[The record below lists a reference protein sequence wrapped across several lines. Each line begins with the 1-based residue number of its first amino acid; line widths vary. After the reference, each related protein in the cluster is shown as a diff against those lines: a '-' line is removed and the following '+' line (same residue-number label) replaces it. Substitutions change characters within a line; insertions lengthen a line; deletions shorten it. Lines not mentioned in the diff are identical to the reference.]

1 MSMTRRRRP
10 ARKCLEAIEGHNG
23 ASLVQA
29 AVRLLAS
36 RNPAGAAEALLNYLP
51 FADDESVV
59 QEIETAL
66 RAVGLRQG
74 KPESSLVRALTDPA
88 PVRRSIAAR
97 VLCQIGGAPDAR
109 PSVPCS
115 RTLGQASACRPPSA

>member
-36 RNPAGAAEALLNYLP
+36 RNPAGADRGAAELP
-51 FADDESVV
+51 A
-59 QEIETAL
+59 
-66 RAVGLRQG
+66 
-74 KPESSLVRALTDPA
+74 
-88 PVRRSIAAR
+88 VRRR
-97 VLCQIGGAPDAR
+97 
-109 PSVPCS
+109 
-115 RTLGQASACRPPSA
+115 